1 MFFQLARVQ
10 EAECP
15 MAEIRLTVA
24 LKGTISLHDFRLTMV
39 RFEHFLKELCE
50 HIDPESVV
58 QWDIVALGAGS
69 ATATVEGSSL
79 DSNLLTQVKHIYEDV
94 GTHLARGQPL
104 PYPADLARSAV
115 QLTQVINGRVTA
127 VRLQTEDTD
136 VEIVQRLSPPAGEG
150 TAYSFGEVRGTV
162 ETLRRRRH
170 RSFTLYDELFDQK
183 VICRLRPSQEEMMR
197 QFWGKEVVV
206 TGEIRWDTRS
216 GRPVEV
222 HDVHDIQILPTVPPD
237 SYERAR
243 GVWDL
248 GTDQPEILLRRLRDG
263 GEG

>member
-1 MFFQLARVQ
+1 
-10 EAECP
+10 
-15 MAEIRLTVA
+15 MAETRLTIA
-24 LKGTISLHDFRLTMV
+24 LEGKVSLHEFRLTMV
-39 RFEHFLKELCE
+39 RFDNLLKELCE
-50 HIDPESVV
+50 DIDRESVV
-58 QWDIVALGAGS
+58 QWDIVVLEAGS

-79 DSNLLTQVKHIYEDV
+79 DRALLVGVKNIYEDI
-94 GTHLARGQPL
+94 GKHLELGQTL
-104 PYPADLARSAV
+104 PYPEAIARPAT

-127 VRLQTEDTD
+127 VRLRTEDTEA
-136 VEIVQRLSPPAGEG
+136 EIVQRISPPEG
-150 TAYSFGEVRGTV
+150 GGTTYSFGEVRGTV
-162 ETLRRRRH
+162 KTLRRRHR

-183 VICRLRPSQEEMMR
+183 VICRLRPSQEEMMG

-206 TGEIRWDTRS
+206 TGEIRWDARS

-222 HDVHDIQILPTVPPD
+222 RDVYDIQFLPEVPKG

>member
-1 MFFQLARVQ
+1 
-10 EAECP
+10 

-24 LKGTISLHDFRLTMV
+24 LKGTISLHDFRLTIV
-39 RFEHFLKELCE
+39 RFENFLKELCE
-50 HIDPESVV
+50 HIDPESAV
-58 QWDIVALGAGS
+58 QWDIVSLEAGS

-79 DSNLLTQVKHIYEDV
+79 DRNLLAEAKDIYADI
-94 GTHLARGQPL
+94 GKHLARGEPL
-104 PYPADLARSAV
+104 PYPPSLARPAV
-115 QLTQVINGRVTA
+115 QLTQVLNGRVTA
-127 VRLQTEDTD
+127 VRLQTEDTEA
-136 VEIVQRLSPPAGEG
+136 EIVERILPPEGAG
-150 TAYSFGEVRGTV
+150 TTYSFGEVRGTV
-162 ETLRRRRH
+162 ETLQRRRR

-197 QFWGKEVVV
+197 KFWGKEVVV
-206 TGEIRWDTRS
+206 TGEIRWDAQS

-222 HDVHDIQILPTVPPD
+222 IDVHDIRFLPEVSPG